1 MIMRYRALSYV
12 LLAGILAVIGC
23 AGANNQG
30 PAGDTPVSEKKMV
43 YRDVFE
49 AWTREGRIYDGLS
62 TKLISKATF
71 KSAVFRQAY
80 AAEYTRLYKTEGP
93 EYDKLVA
100 DQQKAA
106 TDYHDF
112 VIAAYVPQKSWD
124 DFSKETSMWK
134 IYLTR
139 DAVEQIRP
147 LEIRKLKKKDPK
159 LDYFYPYITT
169 WKSSYHVRFPTLDP
183 KTGNQILEN
192 PNDTVTLVMTSV
204 IGSVEFTWNTNHKQ

>member
-1 MIMRYRALSYV
+1 MRYRALTYV
-12 LLAGILAVIGC
+12 VLAGILTVTGC
-23 AGANNQG
+23 AGAKNQG
-30 PAGDTPVSEKKMV
+30 SAESTPVSEKKMV
-43 YRDVFE
+43 YRDVFD
-49 AWTREGRIYDGLS
+49 AWTQEGRIYDGLS

-80 AAEYTRLYKTEGP
+80 ASEYARLYKTEGS

-106 TDYHDF
+106 ADYHDF
-112 VIAAYVPQKSWD
+112 VIAAYVPEKSWD
-124 DFSKETSMWK
+124 DFSKETSIWK

-159 LDYFYPYITT
+159 LEYFYPYMTT
-169 WKSSYHVRFPTLDP
+169 WKSIYHIRFSTVDP
-183 KTGNQILEN
+183 KTGSQILED
-192 PNDTVTLVMTSV
+192 PNDAVTLIMTSV
-204 IGSVEFTWNTNHKQ
+204 IGSVEFKWKTNRKQ

>member
-1 MIMRYRALSYV
+1 MRYRALTYV
-12 LLAGILAVIGC
+12 ILAGILTLIGC
-23 AGANNQG
+23 AGARNQG
-30 PAGDTPVSEKKMV
+30 PVENTPVPEKKMV

-49 AWTREGRIYDGLS
+49 AWTQEGRIYDGLS

-71 KSAVFRQAY
+71 KSAAFRQAY
-80 AAEYTRLYKTEGP
+80 AAEYARLYKTKGP

-106 TDYHDF
+106 ADYHDF
-112 VIAAYVPQKSWD
+112 VIAAYVPQKNWD

-147 LEIRKLKKKDPK
+147 LEIRKLKKKDPI
-159 LDYFYPYITT
+159 LDYFYPYVTT
-169 WKSSYHVRFPTLDP
+169 WKSIYHVRFPTLDP
-183 KTGNQILEN
+183 KTGSQILED
-192 PNDTVTLVMTSV
+192 PNDAVTLVMTSV
-204 IGSVEFTWNTNHKQ
+204 IGSVEFNWKGNRKQ

>member
-1 MIMRYRALSYV
+1 VI
-12 LLAGILAVIGC
+12 LAGILAVIGC
-23 AGANNQG
+23 AGTSNQRSTQN
-30 PAGDTPVSEKKMV
+30 TPVSEKKMV
-43 YRDVFE
+43 YRDVFD

-71 KSAVFRQAY
+71 KSAVFRKAY
-80 AAEYTRLYKTEGP
+80 AQEYARLYRTEGP
-93 EYDKLVA
+93 EYNKLMA

-112 VIAAYVPQKSWD
+112 VIAAYVPEKSWD

-169 WKSSYHVRFPTLDP
+169 WKSIYHVRFPMLGP
-183 KTGNQILEN
+183 KTDNQILED
-192 PNDTVTLVMTSV
+192 PNNTVTLVMTSV
-204 IGSVEFTWNTNHKQ
+204 IGSVEFTWNTNRKQ